1 MTKTTLKFLVVA
13 LLGFVGLT
21 GCVTRTYLDS
31 TPPITTT
38 SELSVDHAYF
48 YGTFGEG
55 PNRAGTQVIRFQETE
70 SGDWINLPLAE
81 FEDPILVEVPA
92 GTYQNTFG
100 VYTFDVFYW
109 YRRGEYPGPASQLS
123 DPFTVETGTV
133 YYVGT
138 FGPEFFLDFEGAQ
151 AAFIEQFGEP
161 AGIEFRMA
169 YGQEVEDL

>member
-1 MTKTTLKFLVVA
+1 MGRLIRSIR
-13 LLGFVGLT
+13 LLPCHVKG
-21 GCVTRTYLDS
+21 
-31 TPPITTT
+31 
-38 SELSVDHAYF
+38 
-48 YGTFGEG
+48 
-55 PNRAGTQVIRFQETE
+55 
-70 SGDWINLPLAE
+70 
-81 FEDPILVEVPA
+81 
-92 GTYQNTFG
+92 
-100 VYTFDVFYW
+100 
-109 YRRGEYPGPASQLS
+109 GEYPGPASQLS